1 MAQTRIIIGAFLLLG
16 LGLIGLWAL
25 ASQPTGADTE
35 PLVLVDNEA
44 GFSSYAELPRLGI
57 LTSTNF
63 VGHRIRII
71 EGTIRN
77 VSEQTLRSVELNLA
91 FNSFDG
97 EVVLESEEQGL
108 GSPLPPGQERL
119 YTFRFENLPADWNYR
134 VPDVEIIR
142 IGY

>member
-1 MAQTRIIIGAFLLLG
+1 MAQTRIIIGAFLLFG

-25 ASQPTGADTE
+25 ASQPTAADTE

-44 GFSSYAELPRLGI
+44 DFSSYAELPRLGI

-97 EVVLESEEQGL
+97 DVVLESEEQGL
-108 GSPLPPGQERL
+108 GSPLHPGQERRF
-119 YTFRFENLPADWNYR
+119 TFRFENLPADWNYR
-134 VPDVEIIR
+134 VPDVEIIQ

>member
-1 MAQTRIIIGAFLLLG
+1 MAQTRIIIGAFLLFG

-25 ASQPTGADTE
+25 ASQPTAADTE

-44 GFSSYAELPRLGI
+44 DFSSYAELPRLGI

-97 EVVLESEEQGL
+97 DVVLESDEQGL
-108 GSPLPPGQERL
+108 GSPLPPGQERR

-134 VPDVEIIR
+134 VPDVEIIQ